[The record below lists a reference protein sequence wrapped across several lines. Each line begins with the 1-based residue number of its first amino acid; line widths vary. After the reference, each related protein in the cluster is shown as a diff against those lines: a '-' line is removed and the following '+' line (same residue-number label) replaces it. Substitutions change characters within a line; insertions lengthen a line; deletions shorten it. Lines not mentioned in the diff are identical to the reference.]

1 MHPLIGCHRPP
12 PPLKSPNP
20 LFLQWNINF
29 FQGQQNTHCIIDTHK
44 KTILVFSVN
53 EPFLWKRPQPSEV
66 WGNQPP
72 IYKHLHTHYPHF
84 PSFEILQLRKVQKSR
99 KVENTYQVWV
109 SQPSNHNKHLSPFT
123 SLVSQ
128 LKSSNSTIFFLRGL
142 HIIFH
147 IWNIYMLAIYY
158 IYAIYICL
166 TVVVV
171 MMEGKFEALC

>member
-1 MHPLIGCHRPP
+1 M
-12 PPLKSPNP
+12 
-20 LFLQWNINF
+20 
-29 FQGQQNTHCIIDTHK
+29 
-44 KTILVFSVN
+44 FSAN

-66 WGNQPP
+66 WSNQPP

-147 IWNIYMLAIYY
+147 IWNIYMLAICYT
-158 IYAIYICL
+158 YICHIYML
-166 TVVVV
+166 DGGGGNDG
-171 MMEGKFEALC
+171 GKIWGSQLVERWRGGVGLRTFTSNLNGRSGHKSSHYLNYAFTKEAFALNCP